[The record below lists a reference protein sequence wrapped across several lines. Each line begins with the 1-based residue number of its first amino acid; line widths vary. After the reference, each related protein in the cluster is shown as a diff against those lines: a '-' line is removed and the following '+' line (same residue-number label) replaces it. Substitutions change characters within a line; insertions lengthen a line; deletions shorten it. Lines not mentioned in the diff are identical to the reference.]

1 VFGGVDVVVPIP
13 GPTSIDLSTSG
24 VPAGTTLEVKVKPR
38 VGGAPST
45 STVTLSACDANGACP
60 PASRSISR
68 LDRISSKGGR
78 RFRHHSS
85 SAARAS

>member
-1 VFGGVDVVVPIP
+1 VLGGVDVVVPIP

-45 STVTLSACDANGACP
+45 STVTLSACDANSACTT
-60 PASRSISR
+60 SVT
-68 LDRISSKGGR
+68 LDLAAGSYFVEGR
-78 RFRHHSS
+78 
-85 SAARAS
+85 ATCQTP